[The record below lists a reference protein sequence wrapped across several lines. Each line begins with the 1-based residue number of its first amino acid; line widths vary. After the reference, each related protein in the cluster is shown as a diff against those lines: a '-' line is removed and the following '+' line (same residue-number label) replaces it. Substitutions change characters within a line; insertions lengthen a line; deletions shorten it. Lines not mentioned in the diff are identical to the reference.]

1 MDGYPLK
8 HLVAF
13 DRVTL
18 GIGEKKTLSF
28 VLGEEELRLVNPFNE
43 YEILHGEWTL
53 QVEEA
58 SISFNL

>member
-1 MDGYPLK
+1 MK

-18 GIGEKKTLSF
+18 GISEKKTLSF
-28 VLGEEELRLVNPFNE
+28 VLGEEELRLVNPSNE